1 MIYQKPARVLTGDSR
16 PCPFPEAFGHAVPN
30 YRFPTDD
37 RGSNAPLT
45 AATLSQQVYQAL
57 RDEIL
62 SGALKPGR
70 RLVRREL
77 GKRLGVS
84 PVPVAEALLR
94 LETEGLVQ
102 SRPLYG
108 CRVRPLTLKDVQN
121 DAVLR
126 EAIECQAAR
135 LCTEQATA
143 AALSRLAAQARRL
156 DRLMADGEPDS
167 QAGRMAHQD
176 FHLAIARATSYER
189 LAEELERVWFRRLM
203 WMNWI
208 KATHYKRVP
217 RDWHQQLV
225 RVFAKR
231 DPDQAEARMRAH
243 VRYGNEDDQKA
254 LQYLLEH
261 TAKDWEDVT

>member
-1 MIYQKPARVLTGDSR
+1 M
-16 PCPFPEAFGHAVPN
+16 PN
-30 YRFPTDD
+30 YHFPADD
-37 RGSNAPLT
+37 PGPTAPPG
-45 AATLSQQVYQAL
+45 AATVTQQVYETL
-57 RDEIL
+57 REEIL
-62 SGALKPGR
+62 AGALKPGR

-84 PVPVAEALLR
+84 PVPVTEALLR
-94 LETEGLVQ
+94 LEIEGLVQ

-135 LCTEQATA
+135 LCTEHATA

-167 QAGRMAHQD
+167 QAGRQAHQD
-176 FHLAIARATSYER
+176 FHLAIARATSYDR
-189 LAEELERVWFRRLM
+189 LAEELQRVWFRRLM

-225 RVFAKR
+225 QAFAAR
-231 DPDQAEARMRAH
+231 DPDQAEVRMREH
-243 VRYGNEDDQKA
+243 VRYGNEDDQEA
-254 LQYLLEH
+254 LRYFLERD
-261 TAKDWEDVT
+261 AKDGEDVA